1 MTPVEHLIKHTVR
14 CTQTLMTPVEHL
26 AQTLI
31 GSTVVTRTCSL
42 CTAKDPCTSRP
53 MAPADHRDANKHG
66 RDGGRMRL
74 QPPRTTRPVQQTR
87 THRCNSETGGR
98 LAPDLNASEPSVML
112 YVHAP
117 PQTQP
122 GARPLEFSKAQQA
135 AVVRD
140 HKEDRRAHE
149 DHHCCQ

>member
-1 MTPVEHLIKHTVR
+1 
-14 CTQTLMTPVEHL
+14 
-26 AQTLI
+26 
-31 GSTVVTRTCSL
+31 
-42 CTAKDPCTSRP
+42 

-74 QPPRTTRPVQQTR
+74 QPPRTTRPVQQPR

-112 YVHAP
+112 YVHAQ
-117 PQTQP
+117 PQTRP